1 MCVCVRERE
10 RERERARARER
21 VLVTIGLILSHLAV
35 ASAGL
40 GLLYVHRVR
49 QRRRVA
55 IMQQQQQLD
64 IVPGADKAADE
75 NMDAEGSWPH
85 MLSIL
90 CPCAP
95 CLGELPDRD
104 NGESARGSSHGGGD
118 GGSSA
123 SRPSTGASHTS
134 SRPLLGLASLSVS
147 LRPDAGAASTRQQAR
162 ESIGLL
168 SGFGFGWNPLRP
180 RSTPALSAPAS
191 FQAGGFV
198 SVSDWDGVGPLP
210 VVQQSEQPAGL
221 TPLPPWRVPSIA
233 KAHPLTPRH

>member
-1 MCVCVRERE
+1 
-10 RERERARARER
+10 
-21 VLVTIGLILSHLAV
+21 
-35 ASAGL
+35 
-40 GLLYVHRVR
+40 
-49 QRRRVA
+49 
-55 IMQQQQQLD
+55 MQQQQQLD

-233 KAHPLTPRH
+233 KAQPLTPRH